1 MLIINTFFRK
11 YRNVF
16 LALLIVGSPVFGFA
30 QADSVFSVK
39 DCLEYASINN
49 ILIRVARL
57 EQEVGIKQV
66 KEVAG
71 RALPQARITGSLD
84 DRDKLPLLV
93 LPPNAVFPEGVR
105 AKSGYQFS
113 DNLTGEVTQA
123 FFDPT
128 ILIGVKAAKFNN
140 LLYKQK
146 TYQITVQAA
155 LDIATSYY
163 QAVVATK
170 QLVFLQTNVENTTK
184 TLANTKLQVQNG
196 IAKPVDA
203 KRIQVNLTNSQAQ
216 VRQTQLTLAQAL
228 NDLKYNMGMPLE
240 KQIRL
245 SDTTLAFDPGDDF
258 LPPGASFYENRIDY
272 KILQSN
278 LVLQK
283 LDVKNINSGYLP
295 VFTGYINYGYV
306 GQGATFGLYE
316 NQTNHW
322 VQYNTS
328 AVGMRLNFY
337 VFDGLQ
343 KVARAQQ
350 GMIKAKEIEQNMLR
364 MQQTVNHDVTNAY
377 LQYRNNEQRIEYEKQ
392 NVELAQEVYQ
402 ITQLQFRE
410 GTATSTEVVDAET
423 AMLLAQNTYTQSLL
437 QLYTA
442 RLALEKAKGSLLEYL
457 NSKQ

>member
-1 MLIINTFFRK
+1 MLIVNNFFRK
-11 YRNVF
+11 YRSVF
-16 LALLIVGSPVFGFA
+16 FVLLIVASPVLAIA
-30 QADSVFSVK
+30 QADSAFSVK
-39 DCLEYASINN
+39 DCLEYASNYN
-49 ILIRVARL
+49 ILIRVARM
-57 EQEVGIKQV
+57 EQEVGLKQI
-66 KEVAG
+66 KEVRG
-71 RALPQARITGSLD
+71 RALPQAKLNGSLD
-84 DRDKLPLLV
+84 DRTKLPLLV
-93 LPPNAVFPEGVR
+93 LPPNPVFPEGVK

-123 FFDPT
+123 LFDPT
-128 ILIGVKAAKFNN
+128 ILIGMKAAQFNN

-155 LDIATSYY
+155 QDIANSYY
-163 QAVVATK
+163 QVVVAQK
-170 QLVFLQTNVENTTK
+170 QIRFLQTNVANTTR

-196 IAKPVDA
+196 VAKPVDA

-216 VRQTQLTLAQAL
+216 LRQTQLTLDQAL

-240 KQIRL
+240 KQIQL
-245 SDTTLAFDPGDDF
+245 SDTNLTFDAGDEF
-258 LPPGASFYENRIDY
+258 LPPGSTFFENRIEY
-272 KILQSN
+272 KILKSN
-278 LVLQK
+278 FALQK

-306 GQGATFGLYE
+306 GQGSTFGLYE

-328 AVGMRLNFY
+328 AVGARLSFP

-343 KVARAQQ
+343 RTARAQQ
-350 GMIKAKEIEQNMLR
+350 SMIKAREIQENMRR
-364 MQQTVNHDVTNAY
+364 MEQTVNHDVTNAY
-377 LQYRNNEQRIEYEKQ
+377 LQYRNNELRIDYEKQ

-442 RLALEKAKGSLLEYL
+442 RLALEKAKGNLLEYL
-457 NSKQ
+457 NSK